1 MKLCEMLGSRKMSQS
16 GLPTQHEVG
25 INVANPTGQ
34 PEESLMRAGDSR
46 YS

>member
-1 MKLCEMLGSRKMSQS
+1 MSQS